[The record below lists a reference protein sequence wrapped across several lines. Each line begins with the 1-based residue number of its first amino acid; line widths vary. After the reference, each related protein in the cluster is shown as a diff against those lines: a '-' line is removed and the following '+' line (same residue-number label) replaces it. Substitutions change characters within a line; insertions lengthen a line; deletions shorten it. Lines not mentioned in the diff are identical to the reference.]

1 MPMLENLQ
9 HEIFAQ
15 GVARGLKIKDAYA
28 ALGLDPES
36 GNAARL
42 IKLASVSAR
51 VGELRAE
58 HAIVARASPMAAVI
72 ALMRM
77 ADRMEAQDSP
87 GAIREARQSIIEAVA
102 LRERMLEAP
111 QPRFNYGVAL

>member
-36 GNAARL
+36 GHAPRL
-42 IKLASVSAR
+42 MKLANAIAR
-51 VGELRAE
+51 VEDLRAE

-77 ADRMEAQDSP
+77 ADRMEGQDSP
-87 GAIREARQSIIEAVA
+87 GAIREARQSIIEAVG
-102 LRERMLEAP
+102 LRERMLEAD
-111 QPRFNYGVAL
+111 QPRFNYGVAF